1 MLLLT
6 NTYVFFM
13 QVDVAIM
20 EVGLGGKYDATNVV
34 CIVFISAEV
43 YWSNIT

>member
-1 MLLLT
+1 
-6 NTYVFFM
+6 
-13 QVDVAIM
+13 M